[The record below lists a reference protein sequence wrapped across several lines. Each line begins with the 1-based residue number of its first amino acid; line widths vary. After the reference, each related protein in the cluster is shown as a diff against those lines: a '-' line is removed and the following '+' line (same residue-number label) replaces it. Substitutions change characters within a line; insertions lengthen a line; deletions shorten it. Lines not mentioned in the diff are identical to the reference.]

1 MNYYSLAFVKI
12 LNGESDAH
20 EELIRRKSASTSFTN
35 NLKIDA
41 GKLFVNI
48 LPQMHLIS
56 NDLYIQSRAIMRY
69 IEQLDKDEQV
79 KLRRKIAILE
89 TIDSNKLEGVNL
101 SVRQAQKSALLNGYL
116 HPEPKVWQQF
126 SKAEDLA
133 KVYQKFILPNLAP
146 DKKPDGKLF
155 RNGPVYLVDG
165 KKVIHAP
172 KDNEE
177 DVTKQINEWFKF
189 RNNVSELY
197 LDQLITACVSHF
209 YLEYVHPYYDGNG
222 RLGRLILSCDL
233 NNILDPYSSL
243 MLSQAIYDSPY
254 EYYHEFSELEKP
266 DNHGEV
272 TLFVKMLFDYI
283 SDGQVKLLEMLNEGE

>member
-133 KVYQKFILPNLAP
+133 KVYQKFILPTLAP

-266 DNHGEV
+266 DNYGEV

>member
-20 EELIRRKSASTSFTN
+20 EELVRRKSASTSFTN

-133 KVYQKFILPNLAP
+133 KVYQKFILPTLAP

-222 RLGRLILSCDL
+222 RLGRLNLSCDL

>member
-20 EELIRRKSASTSFTN
+20 EELVRRKSASTSFTN

-133 KVYQKFILPNLAP
+133 KVYQKFILPTLAP

>member
-1 MNYYSLAFVKI
+1 MEYYPLAFIKI
-12 LNGESDAH
+12 LKGESGAKV
-20 EELIRRKSASTSFTN
+20 ELARRKHASTSFTN
-35 NLKIDA
+35 NLKVDA
-41 GKLFVNI
+41 GKLFVNV
-48 LPQMHLIS
+48 LPQLRLRSH
-56 NDLYIQSRAIMRY
+56 DLYIQSRAIMRY
-69 IEQLDKDEQV
+69 IEQLDHDEQA
-79 KLRRKIAILE
+79 KLKRKIAILE

-101 SVRQAQKSALLNGYL
+101 SVLQAQKSTLLTGYL

-126 SKAEDLA
+126 SQAEDLA
-133 KVYQKFILPNLAP
+133 KVYQKFILSSLAP
-146 DKKPDGKLF
+146 SKKPDGKLF
-155 RNGPVYLVDG
+155 RTGPVYLVDG
-165 KKVIHAP
+165 KNVVHTP

-197 LDQLITACVSHF
+197 IDRLITACVSHF

-233 NNILDPYSSL
+233 NSILDPYSSL

-254 EYYHEFSELEKP
+254 EYYHEFSELEKL

>member
-133 KVYQKFILPNLAP
+133 KVYQKFILPTLAP

>member
-20 EELIRRKSASTSFTN
+20 EELVRRKSASTSFTN